1 MYTGNTLPGFVSVD
15 CFVALVSPLLEDTR
29 QPVIDLLDKIYAI
42 LK

>member
-29 QPVIDLLDKIYAI
+29 
-42 LK
+42 